1 MINFRYHVV
10 SLTAVFLALAIGLV
24 VGTAALNGP
33 AADALNETVNSL
45 RKSNSQLRDQLD
57 GLAVE
62 QNRKDD
68 YVAESAPYLLTGKL
82 TSRRIV
88 IVVMPSGREFVDG
101 VTKQLG
107 VAGAKV
113 TGTVALNDKFTDPS
127 NDSELMEL
135 AENALPPSVPATA
148 LPSSSDAQE
157 LASTLLSAVLMDRT
171 PAVTTADMNS
181 VLTAFNKAG
190 YLSVDGK
197 VSGPAEA
204 AVIISGMPYTDTSAS
219 DKNSNVQTTVVQF
232 DKAGPVVVAGV
243 LGGDGNVISAVRAD
257 PALVKSVSTV
267 DDANTAQG
275 QVVSALATWE
285 QLVVGKTGQYGVG
298 SGATTLMPKMPA

>member
-82 TSRRIV
+82 TSRRIL

-171 PAVTTADMNS
+171 PAVATADMNS

-267 DDANTAQG
+267 DDVNTAQG

>member
-62 QNRKDD
+62 QTRKDD
-68 YVAESAPYLLTGKL
+68 FVTESAPYLLTGKL
-82 TSRRIV
+82 TARRV
-88 IVVMPSGREFVDG
+88 VVVVMPTGRENADG
-101 VTKQLG
+101 VTKQLTA
-107 VAGAKV
+107 AGAKI
-113 TGTVALNDKFTDPS
+113 TGTVALNDKFTDPE
-127 NDSELMEL
+127 NGSELMEL
-135 AENALPPSVPATA
+135 AENALPASVPAAA
-148 LPSSSDAQE
+148 LPSSSDAVE
-157 LASTLLSAVLMDRT
+157 LASSLLAAVLMDRS
-171 PAVTTADMNS
+171 PAVAPADMNS

-197 VSGPAEA
+197 VTGPAEA
-204 AVIISGMPYTDTSAS
+204 VVVVAGMPYTDTAAS
-219 DKNSNVQTTVVQF
+219 GKNNNVQTTVVQF
-232 DKAGPVVVAGV
+232 DKAGPIVVAGV
-243 LGGDGNVISAVRAD
+243 LGGDGNVISGVRAD

-267 DDANTAQG
+267 DDAATAQG
-275 QVVSALATWE
+275 QVVSALACWE
-285 QLVVGKTGQYGVG
+285 QLVLSQTGQYGVG
-298 SGATTLMPKMPA
+298 SGATSLMPKMPA